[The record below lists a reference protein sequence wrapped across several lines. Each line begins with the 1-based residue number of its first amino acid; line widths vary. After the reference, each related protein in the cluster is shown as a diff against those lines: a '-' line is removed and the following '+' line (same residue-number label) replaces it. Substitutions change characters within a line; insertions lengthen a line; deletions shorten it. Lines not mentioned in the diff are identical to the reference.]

1 MSSEFAQAT
10 LDALA
15 SHIAVLDSTGVIVA
29 VNRAWRQFAEENGA
43 AISRTGVGASYLE
56 ACHCG
61 GDDGRAVAALLR
73 AVLAGAQAEGSHEY
87 PCHAPDQER
96 WFNCRITRVPEAV
109 PPKLV
114 VAHENITAG
123 KRAELEL
130 HSREEQLLL
139 QRNALIALASD
150 ARLSQTDISPALRH
164 ITETAAQTIDVA
176 RVSVWRFN
184 GDQTAIRCLDLFDAD
199 LDSHSEGTEIDAS
212 DYPAY
217 FRALTEADIIA
228 ADDGA
233 HDPLTREFARDYFP
247 AYGITSMLDA
257 PIHLAGTL
265 YGVLCHEHTGP
276 IRRWS
281 SDEKTFAVALAGLV
295 SLALKESERRHAED
309 QLRLHSAALNA
320 ASNGIVITDL
330 EGTITWANPAFSK
343 ISGYTLDEVVGKN
356 PRDLVKS
363 GQHHRKLFE
372 NLWATIQ
379 AGRVWRGT
387 IINRRKDGRHYN
399 ESQSISPIRD
409 GAGKVTHFVAVKED
423 VTEKL
428 RAQATLQEA
437 RERLQRAVTA
447 GNIALWEWNLATG
460 DVLYSAEW
468 MEQIGMESAEVLST
482 IDDWFLRVHPDDI
495 GPLRQTLKDCVS
507 EPWRRFQKEFRI
519 GRPSGETRWILLGA
533 AAVADESG
541 IPSRIIGTNIDITDR
556 KRLESEFQQ
565 AQKMESIGLLAGGV
579 AHDFNNLLG
588 VIGGYTELMLDS
600 MAPDNPHLES
610 VSQIK
615 RAADR
620 ATGLTRQL
628 LAFSRR
634 QILRPAVADLNGIID
649 DAEKM
654 LRRLI
659 GENIELLVDL
669 EPRLGRVLADP
680 GQIDQILMNLA
691 VNARDAMPRGG
702 RLTLTTR
709 NEVMSE
715 RQALQRPGGRPGSY
729 VCIEVRDS
737 GVGMDPHVQARI
749 FEPFFTTKE
758 VGKGTG
764 LGLATVYGI
773 VKQSGG
779 NIWVDSELGKGT
791 AFQIYLPC
799 IEAAPALERLAGPS
813 DGMVPG
819 SETILLA
826 EDEEALRAVL
836 RITLT
841 RAGYTV
847 LDARDGQH
855 ALALMKEH
863 ADEVKLVLTDVVMP
877 GLSGPDLVRQIA
889 GMRPD
894 VKVLFMSG
902 YADDTIV
909 HQGVLDEG
917 IEFINK
923 PFSFIQLNR
932 KVREVL
938 DKP

>member
-1 MSSEFAQAT
+1 MSAELAQTT
-10 LDALA
+10 LDSLA
-15 SHIAVLDSTGVIVA
+15 SHIAVLDSTGTIVA
-29 VNRAWRQFAEENGA
+29 VNRAWRKFAEENGA
-43 AISRTGVGASYLE
+43 NLARAGVGAQYFE
-56 ACHCG
+56 VCERG
-61 GDDGRAVAALLR
+61 GEDGRAVATLLR
-73 AVLAGAQAEGSHEY
+73 AILQGERSEGSHEY

-96 WFNCRITRVPEAV
+96 WFTCRITRIPEAD
-109 PPKLV
+109 PAKLV
-114 VAHENITAG
+114 VAHEDITVG

-130 HSREEQLLL
+130 HCREEQLLL

-150 ARLSQTDISPALRH
+150 SRLSQTDVSLALRH
-164 ITETAAQTIDVA
+164 ITETAARTIDVA
-176 RVSVWRFN
+176 RVSVWSFDRE
-184 GDQTAIRCLDLFDAD
+184 QRAIRCLDLFDAG
-199 LDSHSEGTEIDAS
+199 LNAHSDGMEIEAS

-217 FRALTEADIIA
+217 FRALADADIIA

-233 HDPLTREFARDYFP
+233 RDPFTREFARDYF
-247 AYGITSMLDA
+247 ARYGITSMLDA
-257 PIHLAGTL
+257 PIHLGGML

-276 IRRWS
+276 VRTWS

-295 SLALKESERRHAED
+295 SLALKESERRRAEE

-320 ASNGIVITDL
+320 TNNGIVITDL
-330 EGTITWANPAFSK
+330 EGTITWANPAFSH
-343 ISGYTLDEVVGKN
+343 ISGYTQEEAVGKN
-356 PRDLVKS
+356 PRDLLKS

-387 IINRRKDGRHYN
+387 IINRRKDGRHYS
-399 ESQSISPIRD
+399 EAQSISPIRD
-409 GAGKVTHFVAVKED
+409 GDGKVTHFVAVKED

-428 RAQATLQEA
+428 RAQSTLQEA

-460 DVLYSAEW
+460 SVLYSAEW
-468 MEQIGMESAEVLST
+468 MEQMGMEPTEIVNR
-482 IDDWFLRVHPDDI
+482 IEDWFQRVHSEDI
-495 GPLRQTLKDCVS
+495 DALQKTLNDCVS

-519 GRPSGETRWILLGA
+519 SRVDGAIRWILLGA
-533 AAVADESG
+533 AAVADDSG
-541 IPSRIIGTNIDITDR
+541 LPSRIIGTNIDITDR
-556 KRLESEFQQ
+556 KRLELEFQQ

-588 VIGGYTELMLDS
+588 VIGGYTELMLES
-600 MAPDNPHLES
+600 MAGDNPLHEAAL
-610 VSQIK
+610 QIR

-620 ATGLTRQL
+620 ASGLTRQL

-634 QILRPAVADLNGIID
+634 QILQPAVADLNGIIE

-659 GENIELLVDL
+659 GEDIELHVDL
-669 EPRLGRVLADP
+669 APGLWCVLADS

-702 RLTLTTR
+702 RLTVTTR
-709 NEVMSE
+709 NEELDEQSA
-715 RQALQRPGGRPGSY
+715 QLRPGGRPGRY
-729 VCIEVRDS
+729 ACLEVRDS
-737 GVGMDPHVQARI
+737 GVGMNPHVQARI

-779 NIWVDSELGKGT
+779 NIWVDSEVGQGT
-791 AFQIYLPC
+791 AFQIYLPR
-799 IEAAPALERLAGPS
+799 IEATTALERPDDLP
-813 DGMVPG
+813 DGMIPG
-819 SETILLA
+819 RETILLA
-826 EDEEALRAVL
+826 EDEEALRAVM

-847 LDARDGQH
+847 LDAGDGQR
-855 ALALMKEH
+855 ALALIKEH
-863 ADEVKLVLTDVVMP
+863 PDKVHLVLSDVVMP
-877 GLSGPDLVRQIA
+877 GMSGPDLVREIVRVQ
-889 GMRPD
+889 PS

-909 HQGVLDEG
+909 HQGVLGEG

-923 PFSFIQLNR
+923 PFTFIQLNR

-938 DKP
+938 DKS